1 MRLAA
6 IFIPEN
12 TFPHLFGKDH
22 EELTINLGG
31 KFLYTVKGVT
41 VTKTENPQFIPY
53 FWGENISLVS
63 AIVGANGT
71 GKTSLLEVFRTK
83 TICEFI
89 YEDSSYN
96 HDYRVENTKDYQN
109 VFYYSQH
116 FNINQE
122 ASQYGNYRN
131 LSKYHMM
138 LDDVGSEQIGLSA
151 LLELHNSENLKRWI
165 RAIQADELQEIIT
178 ETKLPSF
185 SGINIKI
192 NYISVEAHQTSYRFR
207 PFFKSFVE
215 LIDEERTRREIEIVR
230 NLKLTREDIEKRRGY
245 YFQKLRLEL
254 EIIKRI
260 ITKVQSILE
269 ASGNKYLEE
278 GYVNNDLTVNSEE
291 FKSLSSTKEAFY
303 LFLAHAYVQLTP
315 KSKKIYFPVEEIKN
329 LLEALLKYVPENEDI
344 DNWTIMPVD
353 FNAATEILI
362 AYKAFL
368 VAFKK
373 DFAYDKK
380 IALSFSPNKNLSSG
394 EKAMYDLFSSFYDMK
409 YRIEQN
415 LLESFGL
422 FHKSNE
428 INDHF
433 LLLIDEGDL
442 GFHPQWKKR
451 YIDTL
456 LKGFQCIFPEKQIQI
471 IFTTHDPL
479 TLSDIPTHNITYL
492 SKNEQGITKVE
503 DSSKKKSFGANIT
516 DLLTDSF
523 FLEDGLVGDF
533 AKAKINSIISWLS
546 IKKLEKEVKQL
557 EEEETLIPLSLSIT
571 KREELEMLKA
581 EFENFYDVQPK
592 TQWRQIQIIDEPILR
607 IKLQEMYAEIFE
619 ESENTEDT
627 IRMEIQRLA
636 EKLGKDV
643 EFKDKEE

>member
-31 KFLYTVKGVT
+31 KYLYTVT
-41 VTKTENPQFIPY
+41 EFRVTKTENPQFAPY
-53 FWGENISLVS
+53 FWRENISLVS

-71 GKTSLLEVFRTK
+71 GKTSLLDIFRT
-83 TICEFI
+83 TNVCEYI
-89 YEDSSYN
+89 YEDNAYDR
-96 HDYRVENTKDYQN
+96 HYRQHETAGYQD
-109 VFYYSQH
+109 VYYYTPH
-116 FNINQE
+116 LNIHLE
-122 ASQYGNYRN
+122 GNEKGNFRD
-131 LSKYHMM
+131 LSKYQMM
-138 LDDVGSEQIGLSA
+138 LDDVGHEPLELSVG
-151 LLELHNSENLKRWI
+151 LELHHSENLKRWI

-207 PFFKSFVE
+207 PFFKSFEE

-278 GYVNNDLTVNSEE
+278 GFVNNDLTVNSEE

-394 EKAMYDLFSSFYDMK
+394 EKAMYDLFGSFYDMK
-409 YRIEQN
+409 YRISNALHTSYGIYEK
-415 LLESFGL
+415 SF
-422 FHKSNE
+422 E
-428 INDHF
+428 IQQQQ
-433 LLLIDEGDL
+433 LVLIDEGDL

-479 TLSDIPTHNITYL
+479 TLSDIPKHNITYL

-503 DSSKKKSFGANIT
+503 DSSLKRSFGGNIS

-523 FLEDGLVGDF
+523 FIENGLVGDF
-533 AKAKINSIISWLS
+533 AKAKINSIITWLS
-546 IKKLEKEVKQL
+546 IKKLEKEIKQL
-557 EEEETLIPLSLSIT
+557 EEEETLIPLPLSIT
-571 KREELEMLKA
+571 KREELEILKA
-581 EFENFYDVQPK
+581 EFENFYDVQPE

-619 ESENTEDT
+619 EEEDTEDT